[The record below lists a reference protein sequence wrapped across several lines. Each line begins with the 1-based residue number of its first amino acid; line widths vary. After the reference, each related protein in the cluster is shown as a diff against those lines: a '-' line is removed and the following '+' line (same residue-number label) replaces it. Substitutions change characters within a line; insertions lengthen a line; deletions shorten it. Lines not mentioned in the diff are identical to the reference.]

1 MSDGP
6 GDRGSTR
13 SEPQAEP
20 DAATRPAVLDNAA
33 NLEQVDFEA
42 RALELA
48 PIYRLASLVLT
59 WGFRVA
65 AILLAGGIGVAL
77 VRQEPL
83 SSRAEPLPKV
93 IDSLLDGQAS
103 GIVNMA
109 ILAMIATPVLTTLAV
124 AIGFLRL
131 GDRLYAALS
140 LVVLTILGTS
150 IAVAL
155 LS

>member
-1 MSDGP
+1 MSDSSGE
-6 GDRGSTR
+6 RGRGWLDSGTG
-13 SEPQAEP
+13 P
-20 DAATRPAVLDNAA
+20 DAAFPTHAETTAA
-33 NLEQVDFEA
+33 REQVDLEA

-48 PIYRLASLVLT
+48 PIYRLTSLVLT

-83 SSRAEPLPKV
+83 SSRAEPLPGV
-93 IDSLLDGQAS
+93 IDSLLDGRAN
-103 GIVNMA
+103 GIVNLA